1 MQACPPA
8 AGHHQLRVVLKT
20 APAPMTVE
28 VMVMTQ
34 VDDAAPPRAVN
45 TMSSATAPKESA
57 GPYRRTSGIIGHPGK
72 HAVNSETPAG
82 GKQNDDTAA
91 NEREQ
96 RAPWVAL
103 ACYLVA
109 VVSLLVSLNTSWR
122 FFEHVLHIPTAN
134 GERWVMFAVA
144 ELALVVCGAGMAVNV
159 QRTGHPGA
167 FRAPVWAMCAA
178 MAYMAWAMSTTDE
191 AVGRILLGP
200 VLGTV
205 MLHLGLGL
213 ELRARH
219 HRTSTAAR
227 IGRELRERC
236 LSRLGLGDDDRDA
249 AQRSRDRRAY
259 QAAALSRPRRW
270 PWSRAARLE
279 RALLA
284 AGVADDP
291 VMRERMLARLAVLNH
306 AGELATHTQ
315 PSPWTQPS
323 RPPESRNG
331 APAPDKHGHVAESH
345 LSSGATGHD
354 GDESARPRIGDGT
367 DTSVRDASNSHA
379 LNTVHPLDAAK
390 LRPTH
395 LSNSNEETSNN
406 HDGWVDVAET
416 LVREK
421 VTVKS
426 VEQTADVLRLWDQR
440 VPVTT
445 IATRTG
451 VHRDTVTNITKA
463 AEALMSTA
471 DRMRA

>member
-1 MQACPPA
+1 
-8 AGHHQLRVVLKT
+8 
-20 APAPMTVE
+20 MTVE
-28 VMVMTQ
+28 VMTMTHH
-34 VDDAAPPRAVN
+34 VDDTASARVVN
-45 TMSSATAPKESA
+45 TMSGAPDPGRSAE
-57 GPYRRTSGIIGHPGK
+57 PYRRETGIGHSGGE
-72 HAVNSETPAG
+72 AVVNKAARSGRKRGYTPATG
-82 GKQNDDTAA
+82 
-91 NEREQ
+91 EREQ
-96 RAPWVAL
+96 RALWVAL

-109 VVSLLVSLNTSWR
+109 VVSLSVSLNTSWR

-219 HRTSTAAR
+219 HHTGTAAR
-227 IGRELRERC
+227 IGHELRERW

-249 AQRSRDRRAY
+249 AQRSRDRKAY

-315 PSPWTQPS
+315 PSPWTQPN
-323 RPPESRNG
+323 RPLASGTGEST
-331 APAPDKHGHVAESH
+331 PDHQGYIGGSH
-345 LSSGATGHD
+345 HKRGGTDPDDDDATR
-354 GDESARPRIGDGT
+354 SRIGDGA
-367 DTSVRDASNSHA
+367 DSAIRDASHSQVVKA
-379 LNTVHPLDAAK
+379 VHTIDATQ

-395 LSNSNEETSNN
+395 LPASNDELSNSS
-406 HDGWVDVAET
+406 DGWADVAET

-471 DRMRA
+471 DRMQA

>member
-1 MQACPPA
+1 MAMTH
-8 AGHHQLRVVLKT
+8 GDDT
-20 APAPMTVE
+20 APARTLN
-28 VMVMTQ
+28 TTSDA
-34 VDDAAPPRAVN
+34 VDPGG
-45 TMSSATAPKESA
+45 SAEPD
-57 GPYRRTSGIIGHPGK
+57 RRTTGTGHSGGDANGRK
-72 HAVNSETPAG
+72 SASEPKAEDATPAS
-82 GKQNDDTAA
+82 D
-91 NEREQ
+91 REQ

-109 VVSLLVSLNTSWR
+109 VVSLSVSLNTSWR

-200 VLGTV
+200 ALGTV

-219 HRTSTAAR
+219 RHIGTVAR

-284 AGVADDP
+284 AGVADDA

-306 AGELATHTQ
+306 AGALATHTQ
-315 PSPWTQPS
+315 PSPWAQPN
-323 RPPESRNG
+323 RPAKSTTGERVSDAQGPITDGRH
-331 APAPDKHGHVAESH
+331 DRVA
-345 LSSGATGHD
+345 AQHD
-354 GDESARPRIGDGT
+354 WDESAQFHTGD
-367 DTSVRDASNSHA
+367 DTTTSAQQTSNSQSRS
-379 LNTVHPLDAAK
+379 TVHPLDATKFRA
-390 LRPTH
+390 TH
-395 LSNSNEETSNN
+395 LPSSHENISSGN
-406 HDGWVDVAET
+406 DGWADVAET

-451 VHRDTVTNITKA
+451 VHRDTVANIIKA

>member
-1 MQACPPA
+1 
-8 AGHHQLRVVLKT
+8 
-20 APAPMTVE
+20 MTVE

-45 TMSSATAPKESA
+45 TMSSATSPKESA
-57 GPYRRTSGIIGHPGK
+57 GPYRRTSGIIGHPG
-72 HAVNSETPAG
+72 
-82 GKQNDDTAA
+82 NDDTAA
-91 NEREQ
+91 SEREQ

-236 LSRLGLGDDDRDA
+236 LSLLGLGDDDRDA

-315 PSPWTQPS
+315 PSPWTQSSAPLEAGSDTTREITLRKS
-323 RPPESRNG
+323 RLAAAPRHGRGETARIESLSVDDVAGTAINASESSNLQGINEVHPRDGGVELASGGNG
-331 APAPDKHGHVAESH
+331 WREVAE
-345 LSSGATGHD
+345 A
-354 GDESARPRIGDGT
+354 
-367 DTSVRDASNSHA
+367 
-379 LNTVHPLDAAK
+379 
-390 LRPTH
+390 
-395 LSNSNEETSNN
+395 
-406 HDGWVDVAET
+406 
-416 LVREK
+416 LVREGK
-421 VTVKS
+421 TLKPVDKTAEVLELWDRGMLPTQIA
-426 VEQTADVLRLWDQR
+426 EQTR
-440 VPVTT
+440 
-445 IATRTG
+445 
-451 VHRDTVTNITKA
+451 VHRDTVNNITKEA
-463 AEALMSTA
+463 AALLSTA

>member
-1 MQACPPA
+1 
-8 AGHHQLRVVLKT
+8 
-20 APAPMTVE
+20 
-28 VMVMTQ
+28 MTQ
-34 VDDAAPPRAVN
+34 VDDAAPARAVS
-45 TMSSATAPKESA
+45 TMSGATAPVGVA
-57 GPYRRTSGIIGHPGK
+57 GPYRRETANSHSGDRPLDR
-72 HAVNSETPAG
+72 ETPSVRKKDG
-82 GKQNDDTAA
+82 AA
-91 NEREQ
+91 AAVEREQ

-103 ACYLVA
+103 ACYFVA

-122 FFEHVLHIPTAN
+122 FFEHVLHIPTAS

-178 MAYMAWAMSTTDE
+178 MAYMAWAMSTPDE

-219 HRTSTAAR
+219 HHTGTAAR

-249 AQRSRDRRAY
+249 AQRSRDRKAY

-284 AGVADDP
+284 AGVADDA

-306 AGELATHTQ
+306 ASALATHTQ
-315 PSPWTQPS
+315 PSPWIQS
-323 RPPESRNG
+323 NWPEENG
-331 APAPDKHGHVAESH
+331 TGESAPDAGDSH
-345 LSSGATGHD
+345 LDYGAIGQE
-354 GDESARPRIGDGT
+354 GGESAGLRVGGDGT
-367 DTSVRDASNSHA
+367 DTSVRGGSSTGHA
-379 LNTVHPLDAAK
+379 VNTVHPLDA
-390 LRPTH
+390 PESSPPH
-395 LSNSNEETSNN
+395 LSNATEEISNN
-406 HDGWVDVAET
+406 DGWLDVAET

-426 VEQTADVLRLWDQR
+426 VQQTAEVLRLWDQR
-440 VPVTT
+440 VPITT

>member
-1 MQACPPA
+1 
-8 AGHHQLRVVLKT
+8 
-20 APAPMTVE
+20 MTVE

-34 VDDAAPPRAVN
+34 VDDAAPARAVN
-45 TMSSATAPKESA
+45 TTIGATAAVGSA
-57 GPYRRTSGIIGHPGK
+57 GPSRRNSGIIGHRGD
-72 HAVNSETPAG
+72 HSVTSETPSG
-82 GKQNDDTAA
+82 RQQDDSAA
-91 NEREQ
+91 DSEREQ

-219 HRTSTAAR
+219 HRTSTIAR

-249 AQRSRDRRAY
+249 AQRSRDRKAY

-284 AGVADDP
+284 AGVADDA

-315 PSPWTQPS
+315 PSPWTQPT
-323 RPPESRNG
+323 RPPESLAG
-331 APAPDKHGHVAESH
+331 APTPHNLGRDGKTH
-345 LSSGATGHD
+345 LDGGATGHE
-354 GDESARPRIGDGT
+354 GDQSARSHIGDST
-367 DTSVRDASNSHA
+367 DTSAREASDSQA
-379 LNTVHPLDAAK
+379 LNSVHALDAAK
-390 LRPTH
+390 LRPAH
-395 LSNSNEETSNN
+395 LSKSNGEMSNN
-406 HDGWVDVAET
+406 NDGWVDVAET

-463 AEALMSTA
+463 AEALMSNA